1 MPLFQKHRNGCWS
14 LRGCGVASANAKLDL
29 ETLHDFRL
37 KYPKKSFVW
46 LAQYKYF
53 KKQNV

>member
-37 KYPKKSFVW
+37 KHPKKSFVW